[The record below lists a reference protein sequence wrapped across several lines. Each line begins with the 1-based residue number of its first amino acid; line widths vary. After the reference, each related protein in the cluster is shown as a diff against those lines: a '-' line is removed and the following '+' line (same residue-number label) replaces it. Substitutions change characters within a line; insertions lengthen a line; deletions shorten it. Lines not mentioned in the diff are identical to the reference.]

1 MNRHFTF
8 PFTVISHL
16 DLNAEGAEIRMPL
29 RGEVTKKFFLGLSSK
44 PLTII
49 AEIPYRGFVANQALN
64 VGVKIANESIECD
77 LRRAS
82 AVVSLKVPT
91 SISTRTDSQ
100 ILVKGSHDGVAVKS
114 KSEMTFSM
122 QIPPVEPTNIRFS
135 KYLHVFYEI
144 VVIAKVGGM
153 HRSPKLAIPITI
165 GTVPLYGVLAGT
177 STSFNDTN
185 HGTLNN
191 YETKSSK

>member
-1 MNRHFTF
+1 
-8 PFTVISHL
+8 
-16 DLNAEGAEIRMPL
+16 MPL

-64 VGVKIANESIECD
+64 VGVKIANESSVNRFTSSFGGC
-77 LRRAS
+77 
-82 AVVSLKVPT
+82 VSFKFTIL
-91 SISTRTDSQ
+91 ITRTDSQ